1 MRKEISNDFNTRVN
15 YAIACMKKKRTGTR
29 SFDNCF
35 EMWDGDYVVTAI
47 LRRALKNPEFEIVL
61 RNYLRTIELREDWE
75 QTAKKFEN
83 LSNKELK
90 IEADEHR
97 AKKIAESE
105 ERERNWEEQ
114 EKKATELRESGSCK
128 HPPVRLYSGF
138 SYSPETGKDEMW
150 VGCCDCGVILIG
162 GAKLDGN

>member
-1 MRKEISNDFNTRVN
+1 MRKAMNNDFNTRVN
-15 YAIACMKKKRTGTR
+15 YAVACMKTKRTGTR

-35 EMWDGDYVVTAI
+35 EMWDGDFVVTAI

-61 RNYLRTIELREDWE
+61 RNYLRTIDLWEDWE

-90 IEADEHR
+90 IEADNHR

-105 ERERNWEEQ
+105 AMERNWEEQ
-114 EKKATELRESGSCK
+114 EKNAELLRESGTCK

-138 SYSPETGKDEMW
+138 SFSPETGKDEMW
-150 VGCCDCGVILIG
+150 VACCDCGNVLLG
-162 GAKLDGN
+162 GAE